1 MAHCYGNSDSLETM
15 APFLSLHSSQ
25 EKMPSVIHIRWTFMP
40 QSRGRYTR
48 YPSHNTHSSNNTHN
62 AHPSHITLYTL
73 TKHTSTLDALHDE
86 APEETPTHITPVW
99 SGESVLVKVVTTHVS
114 ITSCTESKVYCKIH
128 IPFIIMNVQVS
139 LLVSIVL

>member
-1 MAHCYGNSDSLETM
+1 MARCYGNSDSLETM
-15 APFLSLHSSQ
+15 APLLSLHSSQ

-40 QSRGRYTR
+40 QSRGRYT
-48 YPSHNTHSSNNTHN
+48 
-62 AHPSHITLYTL
+62 HITPHTTHTPHTIHTTHTPHTFHTL